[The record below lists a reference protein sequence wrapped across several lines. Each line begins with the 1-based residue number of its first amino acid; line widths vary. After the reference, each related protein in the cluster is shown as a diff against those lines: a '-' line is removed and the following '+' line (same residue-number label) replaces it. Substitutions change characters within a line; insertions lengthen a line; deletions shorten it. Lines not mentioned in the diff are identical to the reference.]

1 MRSLLLTALM
11 VMIACALV
19 QCREPCFK
27 FIDSLEQ
34 IHELLINEA
43 NNHNY
48 NMAVYGGPSYLSRTR
63 YILEMLNAEMSAAQQ
78 ESYYGSYNH
87 NKHYNKN
94 GRGKPTNGCKQLED
108 EILTKSR
115 EFGIEKIGLEDNLQ
129 RLRKVLQYQQDKS
142 NLYFQENEECKLKEY
157 YSEGNKTELEAEIQT
172 LKANRAKLEKTIKSL
187 NVTVHKLESDK
198 KKLQAKINAN
208 SPAIH
213 GTTGIEYP
221 IGAREIVGTTSSTTT
236 TEASA
241 AVQNVTSETSSG
253 DDVGSDQ
260 TSVIPDIDLRNSA
273 S

>member
-1 MRSLLLTALM
+1 MRSLLLTALV

-19 QCREPCFK
+19 QCEESCLQY
-27 FIDSLEQ
+27 IDSLEQ
-34 IHELLINEA
+34 IHQQLINEA
-43 NNHNY
+43 HNHNY
-48 NMAVYGGPSYLSRTR
+48 NMQVYGGKSYVSRTS
-63 YILEMLNAEMSAAQQ
+63 YILKMLNAEISAAQQ
-78 ESYYGSYNH
+78 ESYYGSYSH
-87 NKHYNKN
+87 NKYNKN
-94 GRGKPTNGCKQLED
+94 GRGKPTNGCKELED

-142 NLYFQENEECKLKEY
+142 NFYFQENEECKLQKY